1 MSPSCWGVSFT
12 GVPLLSGCTYR
23 ATDYFTSWTPSPF
36 CVLCCCFFHVAS
48 SVHTSKGLQGKTTRQ
63 ETFTGSSVAKWLET
77 AQENFPAH
85 QPSKTSRLWGGMLE
99 PVMAFGLDLL
109 QPFKAWCLRMDLSVT
124 AVCVVCQSQ
133 PYFHSQTSHSH
144 LSSSH
149 QGKCILLAHREMTA
163 RSFRRCNSKKPR
175 ANDFQQP
182 WLTVL
187 SGARKK
193 KNPAVIFASF
203 SQGIHR
209 VFKMADVAIRVL
221 WLAD

>member
-1 MSPSCWGVSFT
+1 
-12 GVPLLSGCTYR
+12 
-23 ATDYFTSWTPSPF
+23 
-36 CVLCCCFFHVAS
+36 
-48 SVHTSKGLQGKTTRQ
+48 
-63 ETFTGSSVAKWLET
+63 
-77 AQENFPAH
+77 
-85 QPSKTSRLWGGMLE
+85 MLE

-109 QPFKAWCLRMDLSVT
+109 QPFKARRLRMDLSVT

-163 RSFRRCNSKKPR
+163 RSFRRCNSKKPG